1 MWEILSQILSQ
12 NYYLNQITKSFY
24 KTNNKNVITKNQD
37 NGNCE
42 LLKDNSFMRSKNK
55 DFFNSHINSSNNMAA
70 FNCFGTLCNNEIN
83 NDVTEKN
90 KQNDVV
96 VTAPNNT
103 TTVGILKKVSFQ
115 SNRKIDLL

>member
-1 MWEILSQILSQ
+1 MGQILSQ
-12 NYYLNQITKSFY
+12 NYYLNQITKSFC
-24 KTNNKNVITKNQD
+24 KTNNKNVNTKNQD

-42 LLKDNSFMRSKNK
+42 LLKDNSFMRFKNK
-55 DFFNSHINSSNNMAA
+55 DFFKSHISSSNNMAA
-70 FNCFGTLCNNEIN
+70 FNRFGTLCNNEIN
-83 NDVTEKN
+83 NDVTEQN

-103 TTVGILKKVSFQ
+103 TTVDIWKKVFFQ

>member
-1 MWEILSQILSQ
+1 MGQILSQ

-55 DFFNSHINSSNNMAA
+55 DFFKSHINSSNNMAA
-70 FNCFGTLCNNEIN
+70 FNRFGTLCNNEIN
-83 NDVTEKN
+83 NDVNEKN

-103 TTVGILKKVSFQ
+103 TTVGFEKRFPFRAIAK
-115 SNRKIDLL
+115 

>member
-1 MWEILSQILSQ
+1 MGQILSQ
-12 NYYLNQITKSFY
+12 NYYFNQITKSFY

-37 NGNCE
+37 NGNCG
-42 LLKDNSFMRSKNK
+42 LLKDNSFLRSKNK
-55 DFFNSHINSSNNMAA
+55 DLFKSHINSSNNMAS
-70 FNCFGTLCNNEIN
+70 FNRFGTLCNNEIN
-83 NDVTEKN
+83 NDVTEQN

-103 TTVGILKKVSFQ
+103 TTVDIWKKVFFQ